1 MRRPSTKVNTMWAI
15 DDFTDMNGSTLIWPG
30 THIKPTTT
38 AAAAAATAAATALAA
53 EHDAGLAA
61 PPPPT
66 TSSVGLGFSP
76 HGVAPNYQV
85 CTSIMAS
92 LPLSTLKSTG
102 R

>member
-1 MRRPSTKVNTMWAI
+1 MWAI

-38 AAAAAATAAATALAA
+38 TAAAAAAAAATAAATALAA
-53 EHDAGLAA
+53 EHDAWLAA

-76 HGVAPNYQV
+76 HGIAPNYQV
-85 CTSIMAS
+85 RTSIMMF